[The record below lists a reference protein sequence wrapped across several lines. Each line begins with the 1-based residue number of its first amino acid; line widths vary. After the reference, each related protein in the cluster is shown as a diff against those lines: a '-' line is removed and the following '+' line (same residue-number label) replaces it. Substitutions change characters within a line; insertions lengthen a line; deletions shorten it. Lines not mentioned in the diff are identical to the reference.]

1 MHLIPVKAENLFF
14 RKLIMPIS
22 NQDILDLLN
31 VMEPISLDQMSSIKL
46 MNRIDT
52 KFVTSRRLLVELLRR
67 VKDKYYVQEI
77 NGDRISP
84 YRTTYFDTDRYTQ
97 YMQHHNR
104 YANRTK
110 VRVRTYLSSGDLTF
124 LEVKRKNNHLRT
136 KKKRIQVESLETAK
150 QTEGAAELVLKRT
163 GLNLEDMHPIVQNH
177 FHRITLVNMG
187 KTERLTIDFNVTFH
201 NFETL
206 NDYDTENIVIIEL
219 KRDGNIFS
227 PITNILRDLHI
238 HPTGFS
244 KCCIGM
250 VTTDPHLKQN
260 NFKQKLRMLRKINAD
275 ETYQIRDGAEEVDS
289 NT

>member
-1 MHLIPVKAENLFF
+1 
-14 RKLIMPIS
+14 MPIS

-52 KFVTSRRLLVELLRR
+52 KFVTSRRLLLELLRR
-67 VKDKYYVQEI
+67 VQDKYYVQEI

-84 YRTTYFDTDRYTQ
+84 YRTTYLDTDGYEQ
-97 YMQHHNR
+97 YLQHHNR
-104 YANRTK
+104 RARRTK

-124 LEVKRKNNHLRT
+124 LEVKHKNNHLRT
-136 KKKRIQVESLETAK
+136 KKKRIQVKDLETAP
-150 QTEGAAELVLKRT
+150 QTEGASQLVFDRT
-163 GLNLEDMHPIVQNH
+163 GLHIEDMHPIVQNH
-177 FHRITLVNMG
+177 FDRVTLVNYG

-201 NFETL
+201 NFETG
-206 NDYDTENIVIIEL
+206 NDFDTQNIVIIEL

-250 VTTDPHLKQN
+250 ATTDPNLKQN

-275 ETYQIRDGAEEVDS
+275 ETYQIRDSAEDVEG

>member
-1 MHLIPVKAENLFF
+1 MQ
-14 RKLIMPIS
+14 PIT
-22 NQDILDLLN
+22 
-31 VMEPISLDQMSSIKL
+31 LDQMSSIKL

-52 KFVTSRRLLVELLRR
+52 KFVTSRRLLLELLRR
-67 VKDKYYVQEI
+67 VQDKYFVQEI

-84 YRTTYFDTDRYTQ
+84 YRTTYFDTDKYEQ

-104 YANRTK
+104 HSRRTK

-136 KKKRIQVESLETAK
+136 KKKRIQVKDLETAA
-150 QTEGAAELVLKRT
+150 QTEGASELVLKRT
-163 GLNLEDMHPIVQNH
+163 GLRLEDMHPIVQNN
-177 FHRITLVNMG
+177 FDRVTLVNYG
-187 KTERLTIDFNVTFH
+187 KTERLTIDFNVRFH
-201 NFETL
+201 NFETG
-206 NDYDTENIVIIEL
+206 NDFDTEKIVIIEL

-238 HPTGFS
+238 HQTGFS

-250 VTTDPHLKQN
+250 VTTDPNLKQN
-260 NFKQKLRMLRKINAD
+260 NFKQKLRMLRKINLD
-275 ETYQIRDGAEEVDS
+275 ETYQIRDSVENIDD

>member
-1 MHLIPVKAENLFF
+1 MSDNT
-14 RKLIMPIS
+14 
-22 NQDILDLLN
+22 DILSQLSQ
-31 VMEPISLDQMSSIKL
+31 MQPITLDQMSSIKL

-52 KFVTSRRLLVELLRR
+52 KFVTSRRLLLELLRR
-67 VKDKYYVQEI
+67 VQDKYYVQEI

-84 YRTTYFDTDRYTQ
+84 YRTTYFDTDKYEQ

-104 YANRTK
+104 HSRRTK

-136 KKKRIQVESLETAK
+136 KKKRIQVKDLETAA
-150 QTEGAAELVLKRT
+150 QTEGASELVLKRT
-163 GLNLEDMHPIVQNH
+163 GLRLEDMHPIVQNN
-177 FHRITLVNMG
+177 FDRVTLVNYG
-187 KTERLTIDFNVTFH
+187 KTERLTIDFNVRFH
-201 NFETL
+201 NFETG
-206 NDYDTENIVIIEL
+206 NDFDTERIVIIEL

-238 HPTGFS
+238 HQTGFS

-260 NFKQKLRMLRKINAD
+260 NFKQKLRMLRKINLD
-275 ETYQIRDGAEEVDS
+275 ETYQIRDSVENIDD